1 MFYICIKTLTMQIE
15 LVHPNGLN
23 TRKCDPKQAER
34 LRKQGWRDTSNGQPL
49 AEVVKFQQMPKEV
62 ADIINTGCACGG
74 ECKAEQ
80 QNEPEVVDFTEQNVN
95 EYPTPES
102 DVKTQRRRKTTK
114 Q

>member
-1 MFYICIKTLTMQIE
+1 MLYICIKTLTMQIE

-74 ECKAEQ
+74 ECRADEQ
-80 QNEPEVVDFTEQNVN
+80 QEPEVVEFTEPEEK
-95 EYPTPES
+95 EYIQAES
-102 DVKTQRRRKTTK
+102 EPKTQRRRKTPK

>member
-1 MFYICIKTLTMQIE
+1 MQIE
-15 LVHPNGLN
+15 LVHPNGFN

-74 ECKAEQ
+74 ECKADEQ
-80 QNEPEVVDFTEQNVN
+80 KEPEVVDFTEPEEK
-95 EYPTPES
+95 EYIQAELEP
-102 DVKTQRRRKTTK
+102 KTQRRRKTTK